1 MPLVQYHHPT
11 APLSSIPIY
20 RQVYVGA
27 QAHYHP
33 CAKELMSLKVFLTS
47 FQSIFAQLGIS
58 STASPPILSKAI
70 PSFNWWV
77 GCHHS
82 EALPNHWLS
91 TEPPKEAHF
100 LDFPKHHQRVKAEEV
115 H

>member
-1 MPLVQYHHPT
+1 
-11 APLSSIPIY
+11 
-20 RQVYVGA
+20 
-27 QAHYHP
+27 
-33 CAKELMSLKVFLTS
+33 MSLKVFLTS
-47 FQSIFAQLGIS
+47 FQSIFAQLGNS
-58 STASPPILSKAI
+58 STASPPILSKAT

-115 H
+115 HQPSLLSAIATLCSVNCATYLSQTCGLGYAAD